1 MLAQSSAS
9 GSGPS
14 GAVLQVEVDRLTAD
28 NAKLTEELK
37 ALRAAWQQAHQ
48 SAQSAAM
55 LAGTVKCSGVNKC
68 NAGHLRARF
77 VSVVCCPLLHL
88 MLVLMVTGVAYSI
101 CRATCGWYDPGSSA
115 NRYVTGLRSCGI
127 NQSAVTLCALLSY
140 GSHQAISRSPLRWA
154 GSQHRLLWV
163 CSYATMIMLHAG
175 LVQYRPLFW
184 LLN

>member
-68 NAGHLRARF
+68 NAGHRSARF
-77 VSVVCCPLLHL
+77 VSVVMPSASSGACADGNACVHAAYAAPPADGMIPAAPPMGTSLHCAHA
-88 MLVLMVTGVAYSI
+88 VS
-101 CRATCGWYDPGSSA
+101 
-115 NRYVTGLRSCGI
+115 I
-127 NQSAVTLCALLSY
+127 NQ
-140 GSHQAISRSPLRWA
+140 Q
-154 GSQHRLLWV
+154 
-163 CSYATMIMLHAG
+163 
-175 LVQYRPLFW
+175 
-184 LLN
+184 